1 MYTWLMQQ
9 SYNKRLHENEM
20 AYEKHGGK
28 RIMEFVVVHHMDHDI
43 FIFFWKMRFRRV
55 HLAYGTMVG
64 AMSSHKKRKI
74 MTQTWSFISLSDSSK
89 TD

>member
-43 FIFFWKMRFRRV
+43 FFFFERCG
-55 HLAYGTMVG
+55 LEGY
-64 AMSSHKKRKI
+64 
-74 MTQTWSFISLSDSSK
+74 TWLMEQW
-89 TD
+89 

>member
-43 FIFFWKMRFRRV
+43 FFFFLKDAV
-55 HLAYGTMVG
+55 
-64 AMSSHKKRKI
+64 
-74 MTQTWSFISLSDSSK
+74 
-89 TD
+89 